1 MRKVFIS
8 NNLIRDRTYYEYNL
22 HHKEFYLY
30 VLLKLYAQKD
40 IVRLQPKTLLQITQ
54 WSKYS
59 VLKKYLRGLKQKE
72 VIDYNFNDNDF
83 RKIDVCIIH
92 LLIDTKN
99 ENFTIVD
106 EYTINR
112 IIKCCQ
118 NVLVVHNKTER
129 YEDLKEQ
136 AIKLFF
142 YYEMKYY
149 GEEFNVSY
157 KTINTDTGIH
167 YRYIKAINEVFN
179 KNKIV
184 SVKIGN
190 KSDNNIR
197 NPNIYYPIYK
207 RTD

>member
-40 IVRLQPKTLLQITQ
+40 IVRLQPKTLLQITR

-72 VIDYNFNDNDF
+72 VIDYSFNDNDF
-83 RKIDVCIIH
+83 RKVDVCIIH

-112 IIKCCQ
+112 IIECCQ
-118 NVLVVHNKTER
+118 NVLVVHNKTKR

-149 GEEFNVSY
+149 GEEFNISY
-157 KTINTDTGIH
+157 KKIKEDTGIH
-167 YRYIKAINEVFN
+167 YKYIKAINNVFN
-179 KNKIV
+179 DNKIV
-184 SVKIGN
+184 IVNIGDKKN
-190 KSDNNIR
+190 NNIR
-197 NPNIYYPIYK
+197 NCNTYIPICN
-207 RTD
+207 RD